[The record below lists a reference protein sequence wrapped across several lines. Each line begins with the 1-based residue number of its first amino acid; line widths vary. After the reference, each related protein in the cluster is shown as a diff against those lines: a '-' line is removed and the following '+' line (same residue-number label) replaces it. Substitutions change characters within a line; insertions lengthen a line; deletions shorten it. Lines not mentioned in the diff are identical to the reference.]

1 MYTNIKEVKMIIRI
15 LTTIFILF
23 FTPDIFASQFAS
35 IAIDAES
42 GKVKHAINSDKPH
55 PPASLTKM
63 MTVYLLFEAL
73 EKGKYNLSSFLPVSK
88 NAAIQPPTKIHVK
101 PGDKITVQQ
110 AIEALAT
117 KSANDVAVVIAEA
130 LSNSEED
137 FAHKMT
143 EKAKALGMSNT
154 AFYNASGLPHPY
166 QKTTARDIATLGLAL
181 MHHFPKY
188 YNFFSTKFF
197 KFRGRSYPNHNK
209 LLFSYKG
216 CTGLKTGYTRASGF
230 NLAASAYRDNKNV
243 IAVVLGEKSP
253 AARNQKMTKILNAC
267 FSNNDYSQ
275 TSSSKFTLANQ
286 QNSNTHHEEQ
296 SPVFIKTSITQK
308 LQPLLKPLNI
318 EKDTKT
324 LLPLSTT
331 PKSLLAQKNNI
342 TLQVGA
348 YKTPQAARRAGEKAV
363 KTNKRILFAKN
374 ILIEPYSINGKKLYR
389 AQIKNIPQ
397 HKSQKICRDIKNQK
411 LPCIEIAA

>member
-1 MYTNIKEVKMIIRI
+1 MIIRI
-15 LTTIFILF
+15 LTTLFILS
-23 FTPDIFASQFAS
+23 FTSNVFASQFAS

-42 GKVKHAINSDKPH
+42 GKIQHALNSDKPH
-55 PPASLTKM
+55 SPASLTKM

-73 EKGKYNLSSFLPVSK
+73 EKGKYTLSSLLSVSK
-88 NAAIQPPTKIHVK
+88 HASIQPPTKIHVK

-130 LSNSEED
+130 LAESEEA
-137 FAHKMT
+137 FAEKMT
-143 EKAKALGMSNT
+143 QKAKNLGMKNT
-154 AFYNASGLPHPY
+154 RFCNASGLPHPY

-188 YNFFSTKFF
+188 YGFFSTKFF
-197 KFRGRSYPNHNK
+197 KYRGRSYPNHNK

-230 NLAASAYRDNKNV
+230 NLAASAFRDNKNV

-253 AARNQKMTKILNAC
+253 AARNQKMTRILNAC
-267 FSNNDYSQ
+267 FNACDNNQASPPKFMFASQ
-275 TSSSKFTLANQ
+275 KTNDSIAN
-286 QNSNTHHEEQ
+286 EK
-296 SPVFIKTSITQK
+296 SPVFVKASLNQKQQTPLKSIDI
-308 LQPLLKPLNI
+308 LKDMKQLV
-318 EKDTKT
+318 
-324 LLPLSTT
+324 PLS
-331 PKSLLAQKNNI
+331 PSKSTASIKKNSI

-348 YKTPQAARRAGEKAV
+348 YKTPQAARRASEKAI
-363 KTNKRILFAKN
+363 KTNKSVLLTKN
-374 ILIEPYSINGKKLYR
+374 VLIEPYSMNGKKLYR
-389 AQIKNIPQ
+389 AQIKNVPQ
-397 HKSQKICRDIKNQK
+397 EKSHKICRTIKNQK